1 MKLATS
7 FMAAA
12 TLLTTTLGAP
22 TKIAAR
28 DTQLTWTITD
38 FTISSMFPS
47 KLSHLP
53 PNTIQTT
60 PTTYPQNTT
69 SIS

>member
-1 MKLATS
+1 MKLTTS

-28 DTQLTWTITD
+28 DGQLTWTITD
-38 FTISSMFPS
+38 FTISSKFPVKTFS
-47 KLSHLP
+47 S
-53 PNTIQTT
+53 
-60 PTTYPQNTT
+60 
-69 SIS
+69 SS

>member
-1 MKLATS
+1 MKLTTS

-28 DTQLTWTITD
+28 DGQLTWTITD
-38 FTISSMFPS
+38 FVISSTFPVKTFPS
-47 KLSHLP
+47 S
-53 PNTIQTT
+53 
-60 PTTYPQNTT
+60 
-69 SIS
+69 S